1 MPNFTLKIAQY
12 MSDRP
17 LKSIA
22 VATERVTQAAS
33 MPVVRSARVP
43 RAHTAKALPTRT
55 TKTPVARPS
64 AAGTLHYEVVPAD
77 LQAHLFH
84 VTLTIQKPAATQRVS
99 LPVWIPGSY
108 LVREFSK
115 NLQRLQA
122 HQGKKPLP
130 VEQLDKCSW
139 QVTCSP
145 GQPLVLRYEVCAYDN
160 SVRAAW
166 LDVSRGFFNGTGLF
180 LRVDGQTGLPHQLTV
195 SATPDVKRW
204 QVATGLV
211 PVKVTANG
219 FGSYMA
225 ADYDELV
232 DCPVEMGHFW
242 SGSFVACGVP
252 HRFVVAGA
260 APSFDGARLLADTQK
275 ICEAE
280 IRLWHVTGA
289 SSAVKKTPHK
299 TYLFMLNAVDDG
311 YGGLEH
317 RNSTALICNRKDLP
331 RLGSAASASASAAAS
346 AKAAAPSRQPEG
358 YTTLLGLISHEYF
371 HTWNVKRLRP
381 AEFAHYNYG
390 AENYTSL
397 LWFFEGFTSYY
408 DDLLLRRARLIDD
421 TTYLRLLTKTI
432 NQVLQ
437 SPGRSVQSVAQASFD
452 AWVKYYRQDENTP
465 NATVSY
471 YTKGALV
478 ALCLDLTLRQEGKT
492 TLDAVMRALW
502 ARCKAGPM
510 TEADLAAVLNELSGR
525 SYARELAAWVHST
538 QDLPLQTLLEASG
551 INVLREPAQMAQA
564 LGLRVT
570 EGQAVQIK
578 MVLRGGAAEKAGLA
592 AGDEW
597 LGVEVGPEK
606 SATGWRIAKLDE
618 LAFYAGSASRVSA
631 LVARDKRLLKLPL
644 TLPKAV
650 TTWRL
655 AVRDPAALT
664 RWLGG

>member
-1 MPNFTLKIAQY
+1 MSSKPQKPAQA
-12 MSDRP
+12 P
-17 LKSIA
+17 P
-22 VATERVTQAAS
+22 QAAK
-33 MPVVRSARVP
+33 PPAIHFRVEP
-43 RAHTAKALPTRT
+43 AH
-55 TKTPVARPS
+55 
-64 AAGTLHYEVVPAD
+64 LH
-77 LQAHLFH
+77 AHLFL
-84 VTLTIQKPAATQRVS
+84 VTLTLQKPAAQQRVS

-108 LVREFSK
+108 LIREFSK

-122 HQGKKPLP
+122 NQGQQALE
-130 VEQLDKCSW
+130 VVQLDKCSW
-139 QVTCSP
+139 QINCNP
-145 GQPLVLRYEVCAYDN
+145 GKTLVLRYEVCAFDT

-166 LDVSRGFFNGTGLF
+166 LDASRGFFNGTSLC
-180 LRVDGQTGLPHQLTV
+180 LRVAGQTDSPHGMTLV
-195 SATPDVKRW
+195 ATPAVKRW
-204 QVATGLV
+204 QVATGLA

-219 FGSYMA
+219 FGTYAA

-232 DCPVEMGHFW
+232 DCPVEMGNFW

-280 IRLWHVTGA
+280 IRLWHATRAG
-289 SSAVKKTPHK
+289 SALKKTPHK
-299 TYLFMLNAVDDG
+299 NYLFMLNAVDDG

-331 RLGSAASASASAAAS
+331 RQSGEATVGL
-346 AKAAAPSRQPEG
+346 APKVAGQPPAGRLTRQPDG

-371 HTWNVKRLRP
+371 HTWNVKCLRP
-381 AEFAHYNYG
+381 AEFAQYNYS
-390 AENYTSL
+390 AENYTAL

-408 DDLLLRRARLIDD
+408 DDLVLRRARLIDD
-421 TTYLRLLTKTI
+421 AAYLRLLTKTI

-437 SPGRSVQSVAQASFD
+437 APGRHVQSVAQASFD

-478 ALCLDLTLRQEGKT
+478 ALCLDLTLRQEGQKGQNGKA
-492 TLDAVMRALW
+492 TLDDVMRGLW
-502 ARCKAGPM
+502 LRCKAGPM
-510 TEADLAAVLNELSGR
+510 AEADLAAVLLELGGR
-525 SYARELAAWVHST
+525 SYAKELASWVHST
-538 QDLPLQTLLEASG
+538 QALPLQALLEATGVS
-551 INVLREPAQMAQA
+551 VLNEPAQVAQA

-570 EGQAVQIK
+570 EGHAVQVK
-578 MVLRGGAAEKAGLA
+578 TVLRGGAAEQAGFA

-597 LGVEVGPEK
+597 LGVEVGAEK
-606 SATGWRIAKLDE
+606 HVSAWRIAKLDDVT
-618 LAFYAGSASRVSA
+618 LYAGGATQVRA

-644 TLPKAV
+644 TLPKAE

-655 AVRDPAALT
+655 AVRDPVAVAN
-664 RWLGG
+664 WLGG

>member
-1 MPNFTLKIAQY
+1 MSQKPSTSATAQ
-12 MSDRP
+12 
-17 LKSIA
+17 
-22 VATERVTQAAS
+22 ATRVVP
-33 MPVVRSARVP
+33 PVVLPVVHFRVEP
-43 RAHTAKALPTRT
+43 LD
-55 TKTPVARPS
+55 
-64 AAGTLHYEVVPAD
+64 LH
-77 LQAHLFH
+77 AHLFH
-84 VTLTIQKPAATQRVS
+84 VTLTIQKPAAEQRVS

-115 NLQRLQA
+115 NLQRLEARQGQQA
-122 HQGKKPLP
+122 LQ
-130 VEQLDKCSW
+130 VAQLDKCSW
-139 QVTCSP
+139 QISCSP
-145 GQPLVLRYEVCAYDN
+145 GKTLVLRYEVCAYDN

-166 LDVSRGFFNGTGLF
+166 LDASRGFFNGTSVC
-180 LRVDGQTGLPHQLTV
+180 LRVAGQTGSPHQVTLV
-195 SATPDVKRW
+195 ATPPVKQW
-204 QVATGLV
+204 QVATGLA

-219 FGSYMA
+219 FGTYLA
-225 ADYDELV
+225 ADYDELA
-232 DCPVEMGHFW
+232 DCPVEMGRFW

-260 APSFDGARLLADTQK
+260 APTFDGARLLADTQK

-280 IRLWHVTGA
+280 IRLWHPAGA
-289 SSAVKKTPHK
+289 GKAGKKPPHK
-299 TYLFMLNAVDDG
+299 NYLFMLNAVDDG

-317 RNSTALICNRKDLP
+317 RNSTALICNRRDLP
-331 RLGSAASASASAAAS
+331 RLGSAALAGAFT
-346 AKAAAPSRQPEG
+346 KQTEG

-381 AEFAHYNYG
+381 AEFAQYDYG

-408 DDLLLRRARLIDD
+408 DDLVLRRARLIDD
-421 TTYLRLLTKTI
+421 NGYLRLLTKTI

-437 SPGRSVQSVAQASFD
+437 APGRQVQSVAQASFD

-478 ALCLDLTLRQEGKT
+478 ALCLDLTLRQEGQKSQGVKA
-492 TLDAVMRALW
+492 TLDDVMRRLW
-502 ARCKAGPM
+502 LRCKAGPM
-510 TEADLAAVLNELSGR
+510 AEADLAAVLLDLSGR
-525 SYARELAAWVHST
+525 PYAKELTAWVHST
-538 QDLPLQTLLEASG
+538 EELPLQALLEAAG
-551 INVLREPAQMAQA
+551 ISVLNEPAQMAQA

-570 EGQAVQIK
+570 EGSAVQVK
-578 MVLRGGAAEKAGLA
+578 TVLRGGAAEQAGFA

-597 LGVEVGPEK
+597 LGVEIGPEK
-606 SATGWRIAKLDE
+606 SASAWRIAKLEDVT
-618 LAFYAGSASRVSA
+618 FYAGNATQVRA

-644 TLPKAV
+644 TLPKAE

-655 AVRDPAALT
+655 AVRDPAAVA